1 MRYYGTSNMKF
12 LGLLIA
18 MIIFCQ
24 AFSQTSVNEIDYD
37 LIQYR
42 QIKKYINQQKEDGVE
57 AIHDFV
63 PSCTAESDFANY
75 EHQEKEYVIK
85 ACLPVVWLNYTKANP
100 SQSWDGKLVSFGLLI
115 SKKTNN
121 IYYSGD
127 EIPGID
133 TGQIIFL
140 NLELLGGF
148 FNLAVAFE
156 IIKEDPEN
164 GIVEFS
170 YLEGNKTL
178 GIQRLKFTPTE
189 EGYTKIV
196 HSSYFKSPSKLRDK
210 ILYPYFHKRLINE
223 FHRNFRRRLQKYS

>member
-1 MRYYGTSNMKF
+1 MKYF
-12 LGLLIA
+12 GLFIA
-18 MIIFCQ
+18 IIICCQ

-42 QIKKYINQQKEDGVE
+42 QVKKYINQQKEDRVE
-57 AIHDFV
+57 AIQDFV
-63 PSCTAESDFANY
+63 PSCSGVSDFSDY

-85 ACLPVVWLNYTKANP
+85 ESLPVVWMNYTNANP
-100 SQSWDGKLVSFGLLI
+100 AQSWDGKLVSFGLLI

-140 NLELLGGF
+140 DLELLGGF
-148 FNLAVAFE
+148 YHLAMAFE

-164 GIVEFS
+164 GIIEFS
-170 YLEGNKTL
+170 YLEGNKTQ
-178 GIQRLKFTPTE
+178 GIQRLKFNTTE

-223 FHRNFRRRLQKYS
+223 FHRNFRRRMKKRS